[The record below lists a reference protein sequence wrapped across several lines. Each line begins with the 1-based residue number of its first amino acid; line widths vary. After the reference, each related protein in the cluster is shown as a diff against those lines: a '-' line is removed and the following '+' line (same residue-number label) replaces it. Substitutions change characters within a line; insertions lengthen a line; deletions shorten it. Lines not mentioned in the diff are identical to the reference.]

1 MQEAL
6 PLKNSAYVDTITSCD
21 KETINTAKALA
32 ARLLAGDIVCLQ
44 GPLGAGK
51 TTFVKGLI
59 SELCSISH
67 HEISSPTFTYMHI
80 YPSSPSVHHFDM
92 YRLDGDQQLFQM
104 GLNEYIEDTV
114 ISIVEWPEKTPSILH
129 RAHYIVQI
137 AYIDSNKRRILITK
151 RST

>member
-1 MQEAL
+1 MQEAF
-6 PLKNSAYVDTITSCD
+6 PLKNSADVDIITTCEE
-21 KETINTAKALA
+21 ETLTTAKAFA
-32 ARLLAGDIVCLQ
+32 TRLLAGDIVCLQ

-59 SELCSISH
+59 AELCKISQ

-80 YPSSPSVHHFDM
+80 YSSSPSVHHFDM

-104 GLNEYIEDTV
+104 GLNEYIDDTV
-114 ISIVEWPEKTPSILH
+114 ISIVEWPEKTPSILL

-137 AYIDSNKRRILITK
+137 GYTDSNKRRIQITK
-151 RST
+151 RSK